1 MGPGSSRHSQ
11 PGRRTNRIR
20 EVAHRQ
26 ELIDLLLTLHAADHP
41 RVRASLAECGNCQP
55 GATPLAES
63 RLPTL
68 IIAASQ
74 GSPTSMTPGSAI
86 ARSPGSNL
94 IFGSATMFRINL
106 LTKAIVLLLS
116 ALVINFCGQSA
127 HAQEFSFTHQ
137 EHLISDGQVVNDP
150 SDLGFTLDTS
160 LLLTEQ
166 SPFAQ
171 PAQNVRAFG
180 GSYTIRKQA
189 IGAGEFSGAGS
200 YRLTGTVR
208 RTRCGGVKFP
218 SVPFDRRLPWSDR
231 AD

>member
-1 MGPGSSRHSQ
+1 
-11 PGRRTNRIR
+11 
-20 EVAHRQ
+20 
-26 ELIDLLLTLHAADHP
+26 
-41 RVRASLAECGNCQP
+41 
-55 GATPLAES
+55 
-63 RLPTL
+63 
-68 IIAASQ
+68 
-74 GSPTSMTPGSAI
+74 
-86 ARSPGSNL
+86 
-94 IFGSATMFRINL
+94 MFRINL

-200 YRLTGTVR
+200 YRLTGTVAELGAAESNSPR
-208 RTRCGGVKFP
+208 FRLIGGFHGP
-218 SVPFDRRLPWSDR
+218 TELIDSIFCDAFEAPGCP
-231 AD
+231 